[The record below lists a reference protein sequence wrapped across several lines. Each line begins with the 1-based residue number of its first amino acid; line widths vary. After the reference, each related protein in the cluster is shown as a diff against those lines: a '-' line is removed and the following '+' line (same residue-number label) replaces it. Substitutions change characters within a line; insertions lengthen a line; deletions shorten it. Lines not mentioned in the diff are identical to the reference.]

1 MLMDV
6 FQEKELQDEVR
17 LALRAQDQML
27 LEARQTMEEELAST
41 SRALEDERMARE
53 ADLKNTNQ
61 ELNEALA
68 SVLSSP
74 RSSSSLKKSVSSCAS
89 GPRQQNKSGMSRSR
103 GTM

>member
-41 SRALEDERMARE
+41 RRALEDECVDKE
-53 ADLKNTNQ
+53 A
-61 ELNEALA
+61 EI
-68 SVLSSP
+68 
-74 RSSSSLKKSVSSCAS
+74 
-89 GPRQQNKSGMSRSR
+89 
-103 GTM
+103 